1 MIYWVTR
8 TIGSSMRM
16 YYETFSAMNLIPQ
29 PPRIEVPFGMAA
41 FKEMNRAPR
50 ELAEAHYDIRR
61 WTVIDD
67 GGHFPGLEN
76 PDALVHEIREFF
88 RDLG

>member
-1 MIYWVTR
+1 
-8 TIGSSMRM
+8 M

-29 PPRIEVPFGMAA
+29 PARIDVPFGMAA

-50 ELAEAHYDIRR
+50 ELAEPHYDIRR

-67 GGHFPGLEN
+67 GGHIPGLEN
-76 PDALVHEIREFF
+76 PAALAHEIREFF
-88 RDLG
+88 RELS